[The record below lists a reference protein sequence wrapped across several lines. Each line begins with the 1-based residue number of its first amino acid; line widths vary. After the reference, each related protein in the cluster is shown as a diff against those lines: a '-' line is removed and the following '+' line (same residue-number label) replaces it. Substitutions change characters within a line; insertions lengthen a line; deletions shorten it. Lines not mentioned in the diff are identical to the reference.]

1 MSYQKYTGL
10 TDAVA
15 ILQKVGEFAAAQGW
29 TVLQNCV
36 VDVPID
42 GTGTSDGVKLALK
55 SPDSKVFGVFRSA
68 AGKKIFPSQN
78 NEQNAHGIGLVACTA
93 HTNNPPSGFWYDQP
107 NAPVFVANQEVIGAG
122 IPVKPQGEHTLYC
135 NAILE
140 PAPMLIVSVET
151 AGVFQH
157 LALGALEKI
166 GDWDGGLIFSGSRN
180 SYNMF
185 TSSAT
190 FEATAIEAESVPLF
204 SMTTCAA
211 TFLRAD
217 IDAAPLRSPS
227 VLWASAGKNDAAD
240 ISCAYTG
247 KQLALPVKTKDVL
260 ADENKGWNAYIPD
273 YSLLQSKDATDTGCN
288 VNTLNCITMNMN
300 LVAYA
305 LRDPDGL
312 RNFSP
317 LGYVPGVYFISM
329 RNVAPGQLYEISYP
343 KSGMLHQVF
352 PYTRRRGLYGM
363 DGFSIQQ

>member
-1 MSYQKYTGL
+1 M
-10 TDAVA
+10 
-15 ILQKVGEFAAAQGW
+15 
-29 TVLQNCV
+29 
-36 VDVPID
+36 
-42 GTGTSDGVKLALK
+42 
-55 SPDSKVFGVFRSA
+55 
-68 AGKKIFPSQN
+68 
-78 NEQNAHGIGLVACTA
+78 
-93 HTNNPPSGFWYDQP
+93 
-107 NAPVFVANQEVIGAG
+107 
-122 IPVKPQGEHTLYC
+122 
-135 NAILE
+135 
-140 PAPMLIVSVET
+140 
-151 AGVFQH
+151 
-157 LALGALEKI
+157 
-166 GDWDGGLIFSGSRN
+166 IFSGSRN

-190 FEATAIEAESVPLF
+190 FEATAIESESVQLF

-227 VLWASAGKNDAAD
+227 VLWASAVKNDAAD

-260 ADENKGWNAYIPD
+260 ADENKGWNAYILD
-273 YSLLQSKDATDTGCN
+273 YSLLQSKDTTDTGCN

-329 RNVAPGQLYEISYP
+329 RNVARDS
-343 KSGMLHQVF
+343 S
-352 PYTRRRGLYGM
+352 TRSATRSRVRCIRCSRIQGGADCTVYGM
-363 DGFSIQQ
+363 NGFSIQQ

>member
-1 MSYQKYTGL
+1 
-10 TDAVA
+10 
-15 ILQKVGEFAAAQGW
+15 
-29 TVLQNCV
+29 
-36 VDVPID
+36 
-42 GTGTSDGVKLALK
+42 
-55 SPDSKVFGVFRSA
+55 
-68 AGKKIFPSQN
+68 
-78 NEQNAHGIGLVACTA
+78 
-93 HTNNPPSGFWYDQP
+93 
-107 NAPVFVANQEVIGAG
+107 
-122 IPVKPQGEHTLYC
+122 
-135 NAILE
+135 
-140 PAPMLIVSVET
+140 
-151 AGVFQH
+151 
-157 LALGALEKI
+157 
-166 GDWDGGLIFSGSRN
+166 LIFSGSRN

-190 FEATAIEAESVPLF
+190 FEATAIESESVQLF

-227 VLWASAGKNDAAD
+227 VFWASAGKNDAAD

-260 ADENKGWNAYIPD
+260 ADENKGWNAYILD
-273 YSLLQSKDATDTGCN
+273 YSLLQSKDTTDTGCN

-329 RNVAPGQLYEISYP
+329 RNVARDS
-343 KSGMLHQVF
+343 S
-352 PYTRRRGLYGM
+352 TRSATRSRVRCIRCSRIQGGADCTVYGM
-363 DGFSIQQ
+363 NGFSIQQ